1 MSKKVV
7 EVYDYVDSLI
17 PILARMFDKRLRG
30 YNALGYMISKESL
43 QTGSWRIDRMFE
55 PSGVWQFWAILG
67 NARRQGW

>member
-1 MSKKVV
+1 MSKEVV

-43 QTGSWRIDRMFE
+43 PTGE
-55 PSGVWQFWAILG
+55 LA
-67 NARRQGW
+67 N

>member
-1 MSKKVV
+1 MSAGYTACMSKEVV

-43 QTGSWRIDRMFE
+43 PTGE
-55 PSGVWQFWAILG
+55 LA
-67 NARRQGW
+67 N